1 MASAT
6 ASDDAP
12 AVSRGDRLLK
22 LYERLAELSG
32 QRNAIDG
39 QIVEIVAEID
49 RDGLW
54 AGTGLKSVKALVA
67 WRLGMSETTAGNVAA
82 VADRYDEFPR
92 CTTEMREG
100 RLSLDQVGVIAAH
113 AGEGSDD
120 HYADFA
126 AVATVRQI
134 RKALSLEVRPEPERE
149 PEPEFKRSFSR
160 SSGDNYTTYRI
171 TVPNLEA
178 AKVDAA
184 LASHRDALINEYRR
198 DHGPDTAGDPDAPSF
213 AASGQYE
220 REKAQGTKPPFPTLT
235 DAFMRMVETAWD
247 AEVARR
253 PHSAHTT
260 VMVHLDVDK
269 RASWIHAGPAL
280 SDADRQ
286 YLLCDADCEI
296 WLEQRGQVIG
306 TGRSTRVISRRL
318 RRALEYRNN
327 TCAVPGCGATRGLH
341 AHHIQH
347 WEDGGVTELHNLV
360 LVCPHHH
367 RMHHRG
373 EITIRAPADQLVV
386 CDRDGDPITNAS
398 LARPPTQPPPAVPP
412 WHGPLGQRAEWWW
425 YEPYKPSPN

>member
-1 MASAT
+1 MIPT
-6 ASDDAP
+6 P
-12 AVSRGDRLLK
+12 P
-22 LYERLAELSG
+22 
-32 QRNAIDG
+32 Q
-39 QIVEIVAEID
+39 
-49 RDGLW
+49 
-54 AGTGLKSVKALVA
+54 
-67 WRLGMSETTAGNVAA
+67 
-82 VADRYDEFPR
+82 F
-92 CTTEMREG
+92 
-100 RLSLDQVGVIAAH
+100 
-113 AGEGSDD
+113 
-120 HYADFA
+120 
-126 AVATVRQI
+126 
-134 RKALSLEVRPEPERE
+134 
-149 PEPEFKRSFSR
+149 
-160 SSGDNYTTYRI
+160 
-171 TVPNLEA
+171 
-178 AKVDAA
+178 
-184 LASHRDALINEYRR
+184 
-198 DHGPDTAGDPDAPSF
+198 F

-247 AEVARR
+247 AEVARAPPTAR
-253 PHSAHTT
+253 TP
-260 VMVHLDVDK
+260 
-269 RASWIHAGPAL
+269 RSWCISMSTNAPAGSTPAPAL

-386 CDRDGDPITNAS
+386 CDRDGDPPITNAS
-398 LARPPTQPPPAVPP
+398 LARPPTQPPPPAVPP
-412 WHGPLGQRAEWWW
+412 WHGPPLGQRAEWWW